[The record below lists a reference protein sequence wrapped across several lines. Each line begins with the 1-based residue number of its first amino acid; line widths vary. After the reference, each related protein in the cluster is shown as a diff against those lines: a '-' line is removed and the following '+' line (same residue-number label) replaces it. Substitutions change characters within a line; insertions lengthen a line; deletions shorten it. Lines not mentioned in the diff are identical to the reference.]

1 MTPHIAIPEA
11 FAARFDVSR
20 ETLAHLQ
27 TYAALLARWTPR
39 INLVSAASL
48 ADQWHRHFADSAQLL
63 AFRPPAARRWLD
75 LGSGAGFPG
84 LVIAILAR
92 EAAPD
97 LRLHLVESDQR
108 KCAFLRQVVTETGLT
123 LDISPERIEALAP
136 QAADIVSARALAP
149 LTRLLAHAEKHL
161 APGGIGLFPKGRTVH
176 NELAEAEQSWR
187 FACRVHP
194 SITDPEAA
202 IVETGAPRRV

>member
-1 MTPHIAIPEA
+1 
-11 FAARFDVSR
+11 
-20 ETLAHLQ
+20 
-27 TYAALLARWTPR
+27 
-39 INLVSAASL
+39 
-48 ADQWHRHFADSAQLL
+48 
-63 AFRPPAARRWLD
+63 
-75 LGSGAGFPG
+75 SGAGFPG

-108 KCAFLRQVVTETGLT
+108 KCAFLRQVAIDTGLAV
-123 LDISPERIEALAP
+123 DITPARIESLPP
-136 QAADIVSARALAP
+136 QTADVVSARALAS

-176 NELAEAEQSWR
+176 NELAEAKQSWR

-202 IVETGAPRRV
+202 IVETGAPTRV